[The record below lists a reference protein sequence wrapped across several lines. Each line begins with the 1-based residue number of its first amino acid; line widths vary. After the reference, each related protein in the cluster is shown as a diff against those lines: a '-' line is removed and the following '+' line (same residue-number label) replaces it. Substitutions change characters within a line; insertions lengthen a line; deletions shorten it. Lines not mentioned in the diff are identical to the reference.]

1 MKFFWHLTFAAILAT
16 PCLAIE
22 KEADFKLDPARTT
35 RNLASSDAVGR
46 RAAIHQFI
54 DSLDTK
60 FVKEYDDSLL
70 PVIHQSLKDPDF
82 EVRLYGF
89 SAARMLA
96 HAVILSKGRN
106 GGRIFGRT
114 VSIDF
119 RNDPEL
125 EAIVKA
131 AVSDP
136 DPRIRTCAVSILGKA
151 YPPTSE
157 NEKLLTKLADG
168 EKHPKVRREIVDGLG
183 AGRYSS
189 AQATRALAAMLD
201 DQTEDVKGW
210 AGFFLGQVKAKEA
223 LPKLVSK
230 LDDDRPFVRER
241 ILQGIRAY
249 GSDARTVLPDL
260 RKRRDKEKDS
270 SGRKRFESVIQGIED
285 DDKREK

>member
-1 MKFFWHLTFAAILAT
+1 MKNSWQLLFAALLAT
-16 PCLAIE
+16 PCLAVD
-22 KEADFKLDPARTT
+22 KEADFKLQPVRTARD
-35 RNLASSDAVGR
+35 LASPDVATR
-46 RAAIHQFI
+46 RAAIHQFV

-60 FVKEYDDSLL
+60 YVKEYDDSLL
-70 PVIHQSLKDPDF
+70 PTIRQSLKDSDS
-82 EVRLYGF
+82 EVRYYGF

-106 GGRIFGRT
+106 GGRIFGRK

-157 NEKLLTKLADG
+157 NEKLLTKLAEG
-168 EKHPKVRREIVDGLG
+168 EKHPKVRREIVDGIG
-183 AGRYSS
+183 AGRYNSV
-189 AQATRALAAMLD
+189 QATRTLATMLD

-210 AGFFLGQVKAKEA
+210 AGFFLGQMRAKEA

-230 LDDDRPFVRER
+230 LDDDRPFVRDR

-249 GSDARTVLPDL
+249 GSDARTALPDL
-260 RKRRDKEKDS
+260 RKRRDNEKDS
-270 SGRKRFESVIQGIED
+270 SGRKRLESVIQEIEAG
-285 DDKREK
+285 DKREK